1 MHFHA
6 SNGGNGR
13 PLLQTHDAGSL
24 RIFENYEYHGQNNE
38 QDHADNQTEFTPSG
52 AVTPVTST
60 DIVRFAIEFSRRTA
74 PFPKIIH
81 RSPPSSRSPVS
92 SMLLPEASAVLLT
105 LLMREGEK
113 PLASWCK
120 AAFSKRPRLVGE
132 GAVSTSF

>member
-13 PLLQTHDAGSL
+13 PLLKTHDAGSL

-81 RSPPSSRSPVS
+81 RSSPSSRSPVS
-92 SMLLPEASAVLLT
+92 SMLLPEASAVLRNLD
-105 LLMREGEK
+105 RSAIIE
-113 PLASWCK
+113 AYH
-120 AAFSKRPRLVGE
+120 
-132 GAVSTSF
+132 